1 MQIRKTHF
9 PPRPQLRKTRSSPAK
24 FRSSPSSRGNF
35 QHASTLNGGRSSSSG
50 SDTDDPTMEGST
62 SPHLNRRNR
71 NRTHPPK
78 INTKRKNHA
87 DRRKE
92 NSAGESGPAS
102 QSDIAADSDYEPGQP
117 SRSEDRL
124 KVSPI
129 RNKFLANVCDVVAV
143 GGRAPPDHLN
153 IATTQDSGFQSS
165 CGSSADMSPDVAPL
179 GLARSSQ
186 ETYCSDLE
194 DHSSLLSATPLA
206 STVGTTSTVSNLSTT
221 SSSLTANH
229 AIRCISSCSTQNAS
243 SDVLAGRIN
252 RKRSFSDT
260 ESGSSLAPKTPR
272 LQEHADMDS
281 SASTIVPGT
290 PEGAAAAAAANGIDS
305 SYGLCMMCL
314 SQPKNGVFVH
324 SRFLHL
330 CCCYRCAVK
339 VWNKQ
344 KRCPICNCKIKNV
357 MKLFVH

>member
-1 MQIRKTHF
+1 M
-9 PPRPQLRKTRSSPAK
+9 RKTRSSPAK
-24 FRSSPSSRGNF
+24 YRSSPSSRSNLLN
-35 QHASTLNGGRSSSSG
+35 ASTVNDASSSSG
-50 SDTDDPTMEGST
+50 SDTDDDPALEGST

-78 INTKRKNHA
+78 RKNHNA
-87 DRRKE
+87 RRKE

-102 QSDIAADSDYEPGQP
+102 QSDVAADSDFEPGQP
-117 SRSEDRL
+117 SCSEERL

-129 RNKFLANVCDVVAV
+129 RNKFLANVCEVAPPV
-143 GGRAPPDHLN
+143 NRAPPDHLN
-153 IATTQDSGFQSS
+153 IPTTRDSGFQSS

-179 GLARSSQ
+179 GVARSSQ
-186 ETYCSDLE
+186 DTYCSDLE
-194 DHSSLLSATPLA
+194 DNSSLLFATPLA
-206 STVGTTSTVSNLSTT
+206 STVGSTSTVSNVSTVSN
-221 SSSLTANH
+221 SSMAANH
-229 AIRCISSCSTQNAS
+229 AIRSISSCSTQNCP
-243 SDVLAGRIN
+243 DMNTGRIN
-252 RKRSFSDT
+252 RKRPYSDT
-260 ESGSSLAPKTPR
+260 ESGSSLAQKTAR
-272 LQEHADMDS
+272 LQEDVDLDLTS
-281 SASTIVPGT
+281 NTIVPAT
-290 PEGAAAAAAANGIDS
+290 PEGAAAAASANGIDS

-314 SQPKNGVFVH
+314 TQPKNGVFVH